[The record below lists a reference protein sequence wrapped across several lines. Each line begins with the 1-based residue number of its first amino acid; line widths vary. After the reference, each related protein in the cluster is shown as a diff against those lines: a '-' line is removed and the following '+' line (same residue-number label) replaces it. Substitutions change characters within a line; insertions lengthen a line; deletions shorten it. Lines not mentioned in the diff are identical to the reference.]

1 MSYQTQTIEEVDSP
15 ATRERILEL
24 FRANRIPDPEER
36 YAWLYRSKSY
46 GDKLYTRVLLHQD
59 RIVGISTLMRVDHA
73 GLSLGCLVNLI
84 VDEEH
89 RTLGPALILE
99 KQLLSL
105 GCELLQPDLLIT
117 NPNRKADILPRRLGF
132 QRIGQFTRYSWI
144 ANPAAYARL
153 PEGLQKLTGQL
164 ARALLIPWLQVHAI
178 SASMKGGGCPL
189 SDWQFFDRIADVA
202 SALPPY
208 QHWRHVERP
217 SSHDRIAFMG
227 PPAAGNPYVIFGLG
241 QNGVCFLSELHNMTE
256 DCMESALATFMAQAL
271 KRYPIRNFALSLSNS
286 PRLQGALSN
295 LGFLTRI
302 DGSELNLYLSNCN
315 SGDKPSIRQRL
326 GETPLFPSII
336 DF

>member
-15 ATRERILEL
+15 ATRERILDL
-24 FRANRIPDPEER
+24 FRTNRIPDPEAR
-36 YAWLYRSKSY
+36 YAWLYRSTSY
-46 GDKLYTRVLLHQD
+46 QENLHSRVLLHQD
-59 RIVGISTLMRVDHA
+59 KIVGIASMMRIEHHH
-73 GLSLGCLVNLI
+73 LSLGSLVNLI

-99 KQLLSL
+99 RHIIEH
-105 GCELLQPDLLIT
+105 GCKKLKPDLLIVQ
-117 NPNRKADILPRRLGF
+117 PNRKADILPRRLGF

-144 ANPAAYARL
+144 ANPAAYAVL

-164 ARALLIPWLQVHAI
+164 ARALLIPWLRVHAI
-178 SASMKGGGCPL
+178 SASMKGGGCSL
-189 SDWQFFDRIADVA
+189 ANWQFFDRIADAA

-208 QHWRHVERP
+208 QRWRHVERP
-217 SSHDRIAFMG
+217 NSHDRIAVMG
-227 PPAAGNPYVIFGLG
+227 PPGAGTPCVIFELG
-241 QNGVCFLSELHNMTE
+241 QNGACYLSELHNMTE

-271 KRYPIRNFALSLSNS
+271 KRYRIRNFALSLSNS
-286 PRLQGALSN
+286 SRLQGVLSN

-302 DGSELNLYLSNCN
+302 DGSELNLYLSSCN
-315 SGDKPSIRQRL
+315 SEDKPSIRQRL